1 MHARVTHITGST
13 DDVDSGI
20 DNFRNNAL
28 PAVQAEAGNRG
39 GILLVD
45 RDTGKGIAVTLWED
59 ENAMRASE
67 ERANELRAQAADAMG
82 AAEAPSVERYEVAV
96 FET

>member
-1 MHARVTHITGST
+1 MHARVSYISGST
-13 DDVDSGI
+13 ENVDAGI

-28 PAVQAEAGNRG
+28 PAIRSEEGCSG

-45 RDTGKGIAVTLWED
+45 RDTGKGMAITLWAD
-59 ENAMRASE
+59 EEAMRASE
-67 ERANELRAQAADAMG
+67 ERANALRAQAADAMG
-82 AAEAPSVERYEVAV
+82 AGQAASVERFEVAV

>member
-1 MHARVTHITGST
+1 MHARVSHISGST
-13 DDVDSGI
+13 ADVDAGI

-28 PAVQAEAGNRG
+28 PALRGEEGSSG

-45 RDTGKGIAVTLWED
+45 RDTGKGIAITLWAD
-59 ENAMRASE
+59 EEAMRASE
-67 ERANELRAQAADAMG
+67 DRANELRAQAAEVMG
-82 AAEAPSVERYEVAV
+82 ASEAATVERYEVAV